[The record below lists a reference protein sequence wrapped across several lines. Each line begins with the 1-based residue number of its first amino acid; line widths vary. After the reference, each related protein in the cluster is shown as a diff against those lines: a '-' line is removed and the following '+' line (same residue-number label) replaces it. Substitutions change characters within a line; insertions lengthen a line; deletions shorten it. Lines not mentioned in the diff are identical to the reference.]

1 MGIKPFSST
10 FIVHLDDE
18 DIRIIRG
25 IISMQSH
32 FCLNSE
38 CLEDAVITGILRQ
51 IDEEGPVVASYDCI
65 ADLGLAKMDI
75 EDALKKLRLSQER
88 TDWIIT
94 KLLQDLK
101 DRVDGIKESL

>member
-1 MGIKPFSST
+1 MGIKT
-10 FIVHLDDE
+10 FIVRLDDDE
-18 DIRIIRG
+18 IRLIRG
-25 IISMQSH
+25 LISMQSH

-51 IDEEGPVVASYDCI
+51 IDEEGPVVAPLDCI
-65 ADLGLAKMDI
+65 ADLGLARLDM
-75 EDALKKLRLSQER
+75 EDTIKKLRLSHER

-94 KLLQDLK
+94 KLLQDLR